1 MVYRLKGH
9 LTLATTL
16 IIGYWKIV
24 INKNKIMIVYD
35 SPKEIAL
42 FRMKSL
48 RGALKLE
55 ILGMK
60 RRGRSVYSIVKEE
73 FGFKGSKKKVLEQLE
88 KALTKE
94 QG

>member
-1 MVYRLKGH
+1 M
-9 LTLATTL
+9 
-16 IIGYWKIV
+16 
-24 INKNKIMIVYD
+24 YD

-42 FRMKSL
+42 FRIKSL

-60 RRGRSVYSIVKEE
+60 RRGRSAYSIVKEE
-73 FGFKGSKKKVLEQLE
+73 FGLKGSKQKVLEQLE
-88 KALTKE
+88 KVLTKE